1 MRRFRDIKSYA
12 AWNKR
17 RQDAVQRLGTQAMR
31 RAALRGRADV
41 VRSIQGR
48 EGGEPIVDTGEL
60 SRSVRVTKT
69 PKGAVLEVTAKHAGY
84 LELGTK
90 PFRPPFGVL
99 LQWASRKLR
108 GGALPETDRGRGRGM
123 IAQGRGRT
131 RSLRPRSLA
140 AKAPSRPS
148 PLSKRDQAVREL
160 AGRDVRMT
168 LDPTGEISVT
178 VAALDEKPLRKS
190 QRMFLCVVGEV
201 KGADEPDEPE
211 KRKTRKDRTMG
222 LPLVMKPPVG
232 EIAFMNPVEAVYALD
247 LSGRRKA
254 KLKLEKKTTIRL
266 DNSHRSPWFEIVR

>member
-140 AKAPSRPS
+140 AKAPSKPS
-148 PLSKRDQAVREL
+148 PLSKRDRAVREL
-160 AGRDVRMT
+160 AGRAF
-168 LDPTGEISVT
+168 GSISRYGIEPRGYYSHVSARFRGYARHEMR
-178 VAALDEKPLRKS
+178 AAIR
-190 QRMFLCVVGEV
+190 R
-201 KGADEPDEPE
+201 
-211 KRKTRKDRTMG
+211 
-222 LPLVMKPPVG
+222 
-232 EIAFMNPVEAVYALD
+232 ALA
-247 LSGRRKA
+247 R
-254 KLKLEKKTTIRL
+254 
-266 DNSHRSPWFEIVR
+266 P